1 MYGKIFK
8 SMFEGTMRGK
18 PNVLLVWTNMLVNSD
33 KDGYVDRTV
42 RVISEET
49 GLSINAVNESII
61 ELESPDSESRSQ
73 DLEGRRL
80 ERIDEHRNWGWRIVN
95 YLKYASIKNE
105 EERREQN
112 RLAQSRFRAK
122 NQRLVSNSKRVVSNS
137 KQASAESAHV
147 AIAVDIDRTK
157 DVSVSVKKEIYKETY
172 SECVKLTK
180 DEFSKLT
187 ESFGIEGTNQR
198 IQNLNDYI
206 MSKGAKYKSHY
217 HTILNWERKNET
229 NGTNRPVFVNKAQA
243 LMDYNIQSGKE
254 AMAFLEKKYNDDGQV
269 RDEESK

>member
-42 RVISEET
+42 RVISDET
-49 GLSINAVNESII
+49 GLPINAVNEAII

-122 NQRLVSNSKRVVSNS
+122 KQRLVSNS

-157 DVSVSVKKEIYKETY
+157 DISVKKEIYKETY
-172 SECVKLTK
+172 SECVKLSK
-180 DEFSKLT
+180 DEYSKLT
-187 ESFGIEGTNQR
+187 EQFGIEGTNER
-198 IQNLNDYI
+198 IKNLNDYV

-217 HTILNWERKNET
+217 HTILNWERK

-254 AMAFLEKKYNDDGQV
+254 AMAFLEEKYNDDGQV
-269 RDEESK
+269 RDAEFK

>member
-42 RVISEET
+42 RVISDET
-49 GLSINAVNESII
+49 GLPINAVNEAII

-122 NQRLVSNSKRVVSNS
+122 NHSLVSNS

-157 DVSVSVKKEIYKETY
+157 DVSVSVKKEIY

-180 DEFSKLT
+180 DEYSKLT
-187 ESFGIEGTNQR
+187 EQFGIEGTNER
-198 IQNLNDYI
+198 IKNLNDYV

-217 HTILNWERKNET
+217 HTILNWERKD
-229 NGTNRPVFVNKAQA
+229 GTKHPVFVNKAQA

-254 AMAFLEKKYNDDGQV
+254 AMAFLRTKY
-269 RDEESK
+269 DESGKLRNTESDNFFHQGEIS